1 MAERGFNSSH
11 RLQYACVAELVYA
24 LVLETSEEIHAGS
37 SPATRTNK
45 GIDMSMDQMI
55 VFKHKVTKLEFK
67 VPKDNVQQHVS
78 NGKVV
83 LYTVSIS
90 PGQWE
95 AIDEN

>member
-1 MAERGFNSSH
+1 
-11 RLQYACVAELVYA
+11 
-24 LVLETSEEIHAGS
+24 
-37 SPATRTNK
+37 
-45 GIDMSMDQMI
+45 MSMDQMI